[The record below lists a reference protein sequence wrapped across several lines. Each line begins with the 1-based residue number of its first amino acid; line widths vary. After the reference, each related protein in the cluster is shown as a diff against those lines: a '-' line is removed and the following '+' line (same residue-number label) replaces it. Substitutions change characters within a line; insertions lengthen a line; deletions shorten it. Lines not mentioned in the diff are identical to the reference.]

1 MEYTKNLKLSKPSYD
16 DDVDIQ
22 VLNNNM
28 DILDDKISKVRN
40 YLPLTGGTMTGNIT
54 LPFEIGL
61 NYDTNHW
68 VNFDTTNFK
77 GVRDT
82 TLCTKANRFKFYT
95 PSSKEF
101 VIQDDGVYWNGKSL
115 LTTDDKGDM
124 SVIKESK
131 LSYGTGYTK
140 LNNGLLLQ
148 WGYFNP
154 TTVESNSGDDGS
166 GDSTA
171 TAKSYKVTLPLP
183 FADTGYAVFTNRSNT
198 NNDNMSYLSMNDG
211 CLTAK
216 FTTTSFYCGAFAKK
230 YNQTIQW
237 FAIGKGVL

>member
-28 DILDDKISKVRN
+28 DIIDNKISNVRN
-40 YLPLTGGTMTGNIT
+40 YLPLTGGTMIGNIT

-68 VNFDTTNFK
+68 LNFDTTSFK

-124 SVIKESK
+124 SVIKESS
-131 LSYGTGYTK
+131 LSYGNGYTK

-154 TTVESNSGDDGS
+154 TTAGNSGSNDGS
-166 GDSTA
+166 GDSGA
-171 TAKSYKVTLPLP
+171 TAVLYKVTLPLP

-198 NNDNMSYLSMNDG
+198 TEDNMSYVSMKDG
-211 CLTAK
+211 CLTGK
-216 FTTTSFYCGAFAKK
+216 FTTTSFNCGAFAKK
-230 YNQTIQW
+230 YNKVIQW

>member
-28 DILDDKISKVRN
+28 DIIDNKISNVRN

-61 NYDTNHW
+61 NYDSNHW
-68 VNFDTTNFK
+68 LNFDTTSFK

-115 LTTDDKGDM
+115 LTADDKGDM
-124 SVIKESK
+124 SVIKESN

-154 TTVESNSGDDGS
+154 TTAGSNLGDDGS

-171 TAKSYKVTLPLP
+171 TAVTYKVTLPLP

-198 NNDNMSYLSMNDG
+198 TEDNVAYLSSKDG
-211 CLTAK
+211 CLTTK
-216 FTTTSFYCGAFAKK
+216 FTTTSFYCGAFPKK
-230 YNQTIQW
+230 YNKTIQW

>member
-1 MEYTKNLKLSKPSYD
+1 MEYTKNLKLSKPSYN

-22 VLNNNM
+22 VINNNM
-28 DILDDKISKVRN
+28 DILDNKISNVRN
-40 YLPLTGGTMTGNIT
+40 YLPLTGGTMIGNIT

-68 VNFDTTNFK
+68 LNFDTTSFK
-77 GVRDT
+77 GVQDT

-154 TTVESNSGDDGS
+154 TTAGSSSNEDGS
-166 GDSTA
+166 GSSGA
-171 TAKSYKVTLPLP
+171 TAIQYKVTLPLP
-183 FADTGYAVFTNRSNT
+183 FADTGYTVFTNRSNT
-198 NNDNMSYLSMNDG
+198 TGDNMSYLSMSDG

-230 YNQTIQW
+230 YNTTIQW